1 MIFMRK
7 IKLLSFIFSII
18 LASACSVTRNGQD
31 DGHIELV
38 LVQVNDV
45 YEIAPLSGNMGGM
58 ARVASLKK
66 QYQQK
71 NPNTMLIMAGDFLS
85 PSVYNSL
92 AYEGKAIRGRQMVE
106 AMNVAGM
113 DLVVFG
119 NHEFDI
125 KEAELQSRINES
137 TFNWVSTNTFHKTT
151 DGVGPFTKSTNG
163 KAQPIPEYIIQTIRD
178 TDGTVARV
186 GFIGITLPFNKT
198 AYVSYTD
205 PLSAA
210 KNMYAQL
217 KDSVDA
223 VIAIT
228 HQFMEDD
235 RILASNLPQLALIAG
250 GHEHDMRYETVNGVK
265 ITKAHANARTAYV
278 ITLDINKRINKIK
291 SKTNLVYLNESIPL
305 DSATNVVVEK
315 WNNIADASFKNIG
328 FDSKKIVLEKG
339 EPLDGREA
347 EIRSRPTNLTKQ
359 IILAMQEAAPKADVV
374 ILNAGSIRVDDI
386 IAMPVTQYDIIRAM
400 PFGGG
405 IQEVDMKGKLLKQI
419 LSQGEKNKGIGGYLL
434 YNEQVKFDNQ
444 KNEWM
449 LKSAPIQD
457 ENVYRIALSD
467 FLFSGLES
475 NLEFLNKE
483 NPGII
488 KVYDLPSGGPLSD
501 IRLAII
507 RYFEN
512 HPG

>member
-1 MIFMRK
+1 MRK
-7 IKLLSFIFSII
+7 IIPLSFIFLMI

-31 DGHIELV
+31 DGRIELV

-45 YEIAPLSGNMGGM
+45 YEIAPLSGNVGGM

-71 NPNTMLIMAGDFLS
+71 NPNTLLIMAGDFLS

-92 AYEGKAIRGRQMVE
+92 SYEGKPIRGRQMVE

-113 DLVVFG
+113 DLAIFG

-125 KEAELQSRINES
+125 KESELQSRLNES
-137 TFNWVSTNTFHKTT
+137 IFNWVSTNTFQQTSEGAQPFKKTA
-151 DGVGPFTKSTNG
+151 NG
-163 KAQPIPEYIIQTIRD
+163 KEQPIPEYIIHTLRD
-178 TDGTVARV
+178 ADGTVARV
-186 GFIGITLPFNKT
+186 GFISITLPFNKA
-198 AYVSYTD
+198 AYVIYTD
-205 PLSAA
+205 PLSTA
-210 KNMYAQL
+210 KKMYAQL

-223 VIAIT
+223 VVAIT

-235 RILASNLPQLALIAG
+235 RILANNLPQLALIAG
-250 GHEHDMRYETVNGVK
+250 GHEHDMRFETINGVK

-278 ITLDINKRINKIK
+278 ITLEINKRKNSIN
-291 SKTNLVYLNESIPL
+291 SKAHLVYLNESIPL
-305 DSATNVVVEK
+305 DSATNVAVEK
-315 WNNIADASFKNIG
+315 WTNIADASFKNIG
-328 FDSKKIVLEKG
+328 FDSKKIVLVKG

-359 IILAMQEAAPKADVV
+359 IILAMQEAAPKAEVV
-374 ILNAGSIRVDDI
+374 LLNAGSIRVDDI

-419 LSQGEKNKGIGGYLL
+419 LDQGEKNKGIGGYLL

-444 KNEWM
+444 KNEWT

-457 ENVYRIALSD
+457 EMVYRIALSD
-467 FLFSGLES
+467 FLFSGLEA
-475 NLEFLNKE
+475 NLEFLNKQ

-488 KVYDLPSGGPLSD
+488 KTYDVQSSCPLSD
-501 IRLAII
+501 IRHAII
-507 RYFEN
+507 KYFEN